1 MLSPRAI
8 VAQHKKAAEAAHLAT
23 NTRMFDPS
31 KQEAPCLDTATGVEM
46 SMMVLPNS
54 RRQPVS
60 ELFMNCA
67 TCSGVTVF
75 FTMAEGWLLNCD

>member
-54 RRQPVS
+54 RRQRYVGRQLNAIFP
-60 ELFMNCA
+60 A
-67 TCSGVTVF
+67 TGWPLEQVLVVF
-75 FTMAEGWLLNCD
+75 LRA